1 MTTQFSAS
9 FSSPEAAGWWAK
21 GLLLA
26 TLVLAAVGV
35 VSGLLQVELL
45 SRAASGGISAA
56 EAAAN
61 DSRQHLIALLKI
73 LLFVGTAVA
82 FLIWFHRVH
91 KNLPVLGSRELLYT
105 PGWAV
110 GGFFVPFLNLV
121 RPFQVMREVWHGSDP
136 TRLERDAAADS
147 PPIGGHLGTPSL
159 VGWWWALF
167 LVSNFIGY
175 IAGRMGFSP
184 NQTLGQLQDLSR
196 LLVFSDLLEIPSA
209 LVAIRLVGRITSW
222 QVERARLVHQRG
234 SQPPAAP
241 AVGSFS
247 VTS

>member
-1 MTTQFSAS
+1 MATQSSVS
-9 FSSPEAAGWWAK
+9 FSSPEAAGQWAK
-21 GLLLA
+21 GLLVA
-26 TLVLAAVGV
+26 TFVLAAVGV
-35 VSGLLQVELL
+35 VSGLLQLELL
-45 SRAASGGISAA
+45 SRAASGGISDA

-61 DSRQHLIALLKI
+61 DSRQQLIGLLQI
-73 LLFVGTAVA
+73 LLFIGTAVA
-82 FLIWFHRVH
+82 FLIWFHRAH

-121 RPFQVMREVWHGSDP
+121 RPFQVMREVWHGSNP
-136 TRLERDAAADS
+136 ARLEPDTAAGLPA
-147 PPIGGHLGTPSL
+147 IGGHLGTPSL

-167 LVSNFIGY
+167 LVSGFVGNIAVRIG
-175 IAGRMGFSP
+175 FP
-184 NQTLGQLQDLSR
+184 QDHTLAQLQNFSR
-196 LLVFSDLLEIPSA
+196 LLVYSDLLDIPSA

-247 VTS
+247 ITS